1 VDGPEA
7 PAAVLGNQGPWA
19 GPFLGERLVPWGMA
33 TAPSSSDA
41 RRRKAAEVLAGM
53 GRSIHDAKVLSV
65 QCASGHHVAAVFR
78 TPDGEV
84 IRAATGRRSHGNRD
98 RVDTPHGSRPA
109 RVPWSDFLDAGPH
122 AGTVPAWC
130 DCGAWTLSRADLIAW
145 LDAGEYR
152 VVLESKA

>member
-1 VDGPEA
+1 
-7 PAAVLGNQGPWA
+7 
-19 GPFLGERLVPWGMA
+19 MA

-41 RRRKAAEVLAGM
+41 RRRRAAEVLAGL
-53 GRSIHDAKVLSV
+53 GRSLHDAKVLSV

-78 TPDGEV
+78 TPDGAV

-122 AGTVPAWC
+122 AGAVPAWC
-130 DCGAWTLSRADLIAW
+130 DCGAWTLSRADLTAW
-145 LDAGEYR
+145 LGAGEHR